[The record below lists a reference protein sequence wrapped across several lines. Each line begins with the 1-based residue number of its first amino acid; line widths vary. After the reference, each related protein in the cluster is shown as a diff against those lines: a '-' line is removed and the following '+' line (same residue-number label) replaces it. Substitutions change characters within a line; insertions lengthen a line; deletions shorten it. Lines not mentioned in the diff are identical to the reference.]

1 MSNCSKMHNDETAY
15 LKYSEEKGY
24 ADTGLQPTAQPAADK
39 QQLTGKGDRVPCDHS
54 CKSD

>member
-1 MSNCSKMHNDETAY
+1 MSNRSKMHTDETGY

-39 QQLTGKGDRVPCDHS
+39 QQLPGKGDRGPCDHS